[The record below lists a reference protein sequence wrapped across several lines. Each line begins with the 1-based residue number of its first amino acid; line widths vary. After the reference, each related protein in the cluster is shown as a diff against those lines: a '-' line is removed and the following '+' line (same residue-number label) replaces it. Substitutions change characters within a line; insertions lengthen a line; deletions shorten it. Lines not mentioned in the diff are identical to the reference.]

1 MALTNGDGTPVGSPL
16 VPEVALFVTCLVDQ
30 FAPEAGV
37 AAVRLLEAA
46 GCTVVFPEAQ
56 SCCGQP
62 ALNTGEPEAAAVL
75 ARHFVE
81 VFEPYE
87 VVVSPSGSCAA
98 MVHHWYP
105 RLLGGAWRERAE
117 GVAARTHELTG
128 YLSDGLG
135 RPDLGARLDPVET
148 VTVHDAC
155 HGLRIL
161 GVKEAPRRLLEAAG
175 ATVVE
180 MADPETCC
188 GFGGAF
194 AAKHGE
200 ISAPLADDKLAQAA
214 ATGARYLVACDSGC
228 LLHLDA
234 RRRRTGTG
242 PQPVQLAELLA
253 RGLP

>member
-1 MALTNGDGTPVGSPL
+1 

-30 FAPEAGV
+30 VAPGTGV

-75 ARHFVE
+75 ARHFVD

-87 VVVSPSGSCAA
+87 AIVSPSGSCAA

-105 RLLGGAWRERAE
+105 RILEGDWRRRAE
-117 GVAARTHELTG
+117 AVLARTFELTA
-128 YLSDGLG
+128 YLTGVLG
-135 RPDLGARLDPVET
+135 RTDLGARVEAA

-155 HGLRIL
+155 HGLRVL
-161 GVKEAPRRLLEAAG
+161 GLKEASRSLLEGAG
-175 ATVVE
+175 AAVVE
-180 MADPETCC
+180 MAEPETCC
-188 GFGGAF
+188 GFGGTF

-200 ISAPLADDKLAQAA
+200 ISIPLADDKLAQAE

-228 LLHLDA
+228 LLHLEG
-234 RRRRTGTG
+234 RRRRTGRG
-242 PQPVQLAELLA
+242 PEPVHLADLLA

>member
-1 MALTNGDGTPVGSPL
+1 M
-16 VPEVALFVTCLVDQ
+16 PEVALFVTCLVDQ
-30 FAPEAGV
+30 VAPGAGV

-75 ARHFVE
+75 ARHFVK

-87 VVVSPSGSCAA
+87 AIVSPSGSCAA

-105 RLLGGAWRERAE
+105 RILEGAWRQRA
-117 GVAARTHELTG
+117 VAVLARTFELTA
-128 YLSDGLG
+128 YLADVLG
-135 RPDLGARLDPVET
+135 RTDLGARVEVS

-155 HGLRIL
+155 HGLRVL
-161 GVKEAPRRLLEAAG
+161 GLKQASRTLLRAAG

-180 MADPETCC
+180 MAEPETCC
-188 GFGGAF
+188 GFGGTF

-200 ISAPLADDKLAQAA
+200 ISVPLADDKLAQAE

-228 LLHLDA
+228 LLHLEG
-234 RRRRTGTG
+234 RRRRTGRG
-242 PQPVQLAELLA
+242 PEPVHLAELLA
-253 RGLP
+253 RGLA

>member
-1 MALTNGDGTPVGSPL
+1 M
-16 VPEVALFVTCLVDQ
+16 PEVALFVTCLVDQ
-30 FAPEAGV
+30 FAPRAGV

-75 ARHFVE
+75 AQHFVE
-81 VFEPYE
+81 VFESYE

-105 RLLGGAWRERAE
+105 RLLEGAWRERAE

-155 HGLRIL
+155 HGLRVL
-161 GVKEAPRRLLEAAG
+161 GLKGAPRRLLEAAG

-228 LLHLDA
+228 LLHLAA

-242 PQPVQLAELLA
+242 PEPVHLAELLA
-253 RGLP
+253 GGLP